1 MEGGVVWL
9 TRSLVMDVFM
19 LSAVVLAGSIF
30 EDTLRFVFRKKKE
43 PEVLPIEKWM
53 DDRYLGIAEE
63 MSAPNPA

>member
-1 MEGGVVWL
+1 
-9 TRSLVMDVFM
+9 MDVFI